1 MIKDIYNEWVPV
13 PPGKL
18 IVGMSGHNSYRAF
31 MCDTIYEVNE
41 CLKGK
46 LYTCRWGI
54 YFGDALRSRI
64 CIPDLIR
71 DDVRDFVF
79 NFLTNK
85 FNFI

>member
-1 MIKDIYNEWVPV
+1 MIKDIDNEWVPV

-18 IVGMSGHNSYRAF
+18 IVGVSGHNSYRAT

-46 LYTCRWGI
+46 WYICRWGV
-54 YFGDALRSRI
+54 YFGDELRPRI
-64 CIPDLIR
+64 HIPQLMR
-71 DDVRDFVF
+71 DDVRDFIF
-79 NFLTNK
+79 NFLTEK